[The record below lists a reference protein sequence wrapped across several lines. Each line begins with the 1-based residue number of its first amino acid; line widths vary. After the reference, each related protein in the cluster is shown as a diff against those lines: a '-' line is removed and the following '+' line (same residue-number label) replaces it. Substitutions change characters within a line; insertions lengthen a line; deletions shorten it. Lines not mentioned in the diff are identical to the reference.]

1 MMETLKSLSR
11 TLETNVTLCVNST
24 QKKKKKYKLNRLGL
38 SPSATTFCVTLNR
51 LYNLSFI

>member
-24 QKKKKKYKLNRLGL
+24 QKKKK
-38 SPSATTFCVTLNR
+38 V
-51 LYNLSFI
+51 